1 MKIGILPSTF
11 TCGITAA
18 SRYIMHRCVLGVFTI
33 KPIGEPGA
41 ITFKSLEPKPAMATG
56 EVVLDFIH
64 METIHCVVSKTF
76 TIHTES
82 SQEMPSVHM
91 KPLKTNHCRLHYILC
106 AIVSIKKSEESNVS
120 CRKHECRPDMLCGD
134 FRIAFK
140 VG

>member
-1 MKIGILPSTF
+1 MREIQKKK
-11 TCGITAA
+11 
-18 SRYIMHRCVLGVFTI
+18 TI
-33 KPIGEPGA
+33 ELR
-41 ITFKSLEPKPAMATG
+41 SLESISCCELADQLFFQSCCRLPPLPQTSSTWRQLK
-56 EVVLDFIH
+56 
-64 METIHCVVSKTF
+64 TIHHVVSKTF

-120 CRKHECRPDMLCGD
+120 CRKHECRLDMLCGD

>member
-1 MKIGILPSTF
+1 MKIEIFPSTF
-11 TCGITAA
+11 TRGITAA

-41 ITFKSLEPKPAMATG
+41 ITFKSLEPRPAMATG
-56 EVVLDFIH
+56 EVVLD
-64 METIHCVVSKTF
+64 
-76 TIHTES
+76 
-82 SQEMPSVHM
+82 HM